1 MNALS
6 KPLWELAD
14 FADIKDSLNKKEI
27 CVSVSG
33 CNDSQ
38 KVHMIQGMS
47 DGFRMKIIA
56 TFSDRRVKE
65 LVEDLRLYERNVYS
79 YPAKDL
85 IFYQADIHG
94 NRLATER
101 IRTLRRIADGLPLTI
116 VTTFDALMN
125 AQVPLRIFKE
135 HILQIKKRG
144 IIEES
149 ALAASLVEMG
159 YTRNYQVEEPGQFS
173 IRGGIVDVFD
183 LTEENPY
190 RIELW
195 GDEVDSIRSFDI
207 LSQRSIE
214 NLEAVSIYPAT
225 EIILSKEEL
234 QTGLKKIE
242 ADMKKNYEVFRGEF
256 KTEEAHRIK
265 MQVEELKE
273 DLTQLG
279 RMTNLESYI
288 DYFYKDC
295 ESFIDLFPREK
306 LLLVLDEPARIA
318 EHANAVELEFRESM
332 SNRIAKGFLLPG
344 QMNVFF
350 GVAQTA
356 AKLAGRRVLSI
367 STMEEKGILVKP
379 DKKMQVSVK
388 GVAPYRNSFELLT
401 KDLLQYKKNKYK
413 TIY

>member
-1 MNALS
+1 MNALF

-14 FADIKDSLNKKEI
+14 FADTKDALNKEEI

-65 LVEDLRLYERNVYS
+65 LVEDLRLYDRNVYS

-125 AQVPLRIFKE
+125 AQVPLKVFTD
-135 HILQIKKRG
+135 HILKIKKHE
-144 IIEES
+144 IAAQSE
-149 ALAASLVEMG
+149 LAASLVEMG

-173 IRGGIVDVFD
+173 VRGGIVDVFD

-195 GDEVDSIRSFDI
+195 GDEVDSIRSFDVQ
-207 LSQRSIE
+207 SQRSLE
-214 NLEAVSIYPAT
+214 NLEEITIYPAT
-225 EIILSKEEL
+225 EMILSKSVIAE
-234 QTGLKKIE
+234 GLKSIQKE
-242 ADMKKNYEVFRGEF
+242 ADDICQKLRKKM
-256 KTEEAHRIK
+256 KTEEADRTKKI
-265 MQVEELKE
+265 VAELKE
-273 DLTQLG
+273 
-279 RMTNLESYI
+279 
-288 DYFYKDC
+288 K
-295 ESFIDLFPREK
+295 
-306 LLLVLDEPARIA
+306 
-318 EHANAVELEFRESM
+318 
-332 SNRIAKGFLLPG
+332 
-344 QMNVFF
+344 
-350 GVAQTA
+350 VA
-356 AKLAGRRVLSI
+356 LYV
-367 STMEEKGILVKP
+367 
-379 DKKMQVSVK
+379 
-388 GVAPYRNSFELLT
+388 
-401 KDLLQYKKNKYK
+401 
-413 TIY
+413 

>member
-1 MNALS
+1 MNALF

-14 FADIKDSLNKKEI
+14 FADTKDALNKEEI

-56 TFSDRRVKE
+56 TFSDKRVKE
-65 LVEDLRLYERNVYS
+65 LVEDLRLYDRNVYS

-125 AQVPLRIFKE
+125 AQVPIGVFTE
-135 HILQIKKRG
+135 HILKIKKRG
-144 IIEES
+144 IVEEGE
-149 ALAASLVEMG
+149 LAARLVEMG

-214 NLEAVSIYPAT
+214 NLESVSIYPAT
-225 EIILSKEEL
+225 EIILSKEQL
-234 QTGLKKIE
+234 QNGLKIIE
-242 ADMKKNYEVFRGEF
+242 TDMKKNYEVFRGEF

-295 ESFIDLFPREK
+295 ESFIDLF
-306 LLLVLDEPARIA
+306 D
-318 EHANAVELEFRESM
+318 F
-332 SNRIAKGFLLPG
+332 GFVYIFPL
-344 QMNVFF
+344 F
-350 GVAQTA
+350 
-356 AKLAGRRVLSI
+356 
-367 STMEEKGILVKP
+367 
-379 DKKMQVSVK
+379 
-388 GVAPYRNSFELLT
+388 
-401 KDLLQYKKNKYK
+401 
-413 TIY
+413 